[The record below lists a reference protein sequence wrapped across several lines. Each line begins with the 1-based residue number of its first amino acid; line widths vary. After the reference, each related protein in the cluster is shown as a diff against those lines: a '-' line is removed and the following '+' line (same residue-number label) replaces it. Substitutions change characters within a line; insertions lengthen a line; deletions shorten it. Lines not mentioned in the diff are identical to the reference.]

1 MVTRDWMIS
10 WLVPPIMVPIIL
22 VALFWIVAEIQR

>member
-1 MVTRDWMIS
+1 MATSDRITA

-22 VALFWIVAEIQR
+22 VLMFWAVSATQR

>member
-1 MVTRDWMIS
+1 MATSDRITA

-22 VALFWIVAEIQR
+22 VALFWIAAEIQR

>member
-1 MVTRDWMIS
+1 MATQDRITA

-22 VALFWIVAEIQR
+22 VALFWIVAAIQR

>member
-1 MVTRDWMIS
+1 MATGDRITA

-22 VALFWIVAEIQR
+22 ALMFWAVAAMQR

>member
-1 MVTRDWMIS
+1 MATRDRLIS

-22 VALFWIVAEIQR
+22 ALMFWAVAATQR